1 MEKIKI
7 NAFDM
12 EWECTPE
19 LLVMVVP
26 DFMGNKQNNIGLQL
40 YTDDDEGGLEPFAT
54 ITKNFGEFIGQKNC
68 AYIDTNNCPFAD
80 QLIEQG
86 FAVDTGLTKQ
96 SGYCTYPLWKFNEDF
111 LRSID
116 PKLYE
121 MYSNEF
127 DAYMH
132 EEMHDDAYMK
142 EWTEVCAAYCK
153 RVGAELL
160 FVNESDFGCEMPNGE
175 LRHIYADE
183 LEALL
188 NADQTEGG
196 DIPCQTM

>member
-26 DFMGNKQNNIGLQL
+26 DYMGNKQNNIGLQL

-68 AYIDTNNCPFAD
+68 AYIDTSNCPFAD

-96 SGYCTYPLWKFNEDF
+96 SGYCTYPLWNFDEDF

-121 MYSNEF
+121 LYSNEF
-127 DAYMH
+127 DAYMVS
-132 EEMHDDAYMK
+132 MDPASDDVDGL
-142 EWTEVCAAYCK
+142 E
-153 RVGAELL
+153 ELL
-160 FVNESDFGCEMPNGE
+160 NPGLV
-175 LRHIYADE
+175 
-183 LEALL
+183 
-188 NADQTEGG
+188 EGG
-196 DIPCQTM
+196 NAPCQTM